1 MTLTLVSPTASECI
15 HAPMMTLRN
24 TQVALLLA
32 HDSRP
37 LPHQLRVPSSLML
50 LSAAIKKMMSDAI
63 KVKLGVDLPQC
74 LGLMLVLY
82 WASRFPVQT
91 AFIL

>member
-1 MTLTLVSPTASECI
+1 MTTFKNA
-15 HAPMMTLRN
+15 
-24 TQVALLLA
+24 QLLLLLM

-63 KVKLGVDLPQC
+63 KVKLGVDVPQC
-74 LGLMLVLY
+74 LVLMLVFY
-82 WASRFPVQT
+82 WSTRFPVQT
-91 AFIL
+91 AFIN